1 MRHLFVNLAL
11 IGFLCRAL
19 VPVGFM
25 PAPVADG
32 GPIRVCHG
40 GAAGTL
46 LAALLEQR
54 TSGVLG
60 DSHSHADGHHSQP
73 DEPER
78 DLNHEGWERCPIG
91 TTFAFAVLVSDL
103 ALPLL
108 PLEHA
113 LAEGEI
119 DSAIPRTLPSNYHA
133 RAPPLV

>member
-60 DSHSHADGHHSQP
+60 DSHSHADGHHS
-73 DEPER
+73 DR
-78 DLNHEGWERCPIG
+78 KSTRLNSSHVKISY
-91 TTFAFAVLVSDL
+91 AVFCLKKQK
-103 ALPLL
+103 
-108 PLEHA
+108 E
-113 LAEGEI
+113 
-119 DSAIPRTLPSNYHA
+119 TK
-133 RAPPLV
+133 